1 MSTAT
6 TPVTAESGTARK
18 AGWVLSGLVGAFLLF
33 DAVGKLLKIGPV
45 EDSAAELGLPMHI
58 IVPIGVVL
66 LLCTVLY
73 LVPRTAPLGAVLLT
87 GYLGGGGAHQLARRE
102 AVVQH
107 GAVRGVRR
115 NRGLGGSVPARPQG
129 PRTAP
134 AAPRG
139 LTRAGRAR

>member
-87 GYLGGGGAHQLARRE
+87 GYLGGAVLTNWRVEKPLFSTVLFAVYVGIAVWAGLYLRDRKVRELLPLRRE
-102 AVVQH
+102 D
-107 GAVRGVRR
+107 
-115 NRGLGGSVPARPQG
+115 
-129 PRTAP
+129 
-134 AAPRG
+134 
-139 LTRAGRAR
+139 